1 MVCLCGSVM
10 AETRYLSSA
19 GDDVADRHLGG
30 QEGNARARRA
40 GRRDRRRRNLLRRR
54 GGSPRAAVPPQRARH
69 VSDAR
74 RRLAQEAAP
83 AGDPRGAG
91 AIGSRQ
97 FERKQMS
104 EHDILEILRIVAVM
118 ALVCVAAALATP
130 KGRLPLALR
139 GLAKM
144 LNAVPSPSRRQEP
157 AGDPRCHASRR
168 GGDGTVSAA
177 KRLLAF
183 ALVIL
188 AILLAL
194 V

>member
-1 MVCLCGSVM
+1 MNN
-10 AETRYLSSA
+10 
-19 GDDVADRHLGG
+19 VAF
-30 QEGNARARRA
+30 QI
-40 GRRDRRRRNLLRRR
+40 
-54 GGSPRAAVPPQRARH
+54 V
-69 VSDAR
+69 
-74 RRLAQEAAP
+74 
-83 AGDPRGAG
+83 
-91 AIGSRQ
+91 
-97 FERKQMS
+97 
-104 EHDILEILRIVAVM
+104 RIVAVM

-144 LNAVPSPSRRQEP
+144 LNAAQSPSRRQEP
-157 AGDPRCHASRR
+157 DGDPRCRASRR

-177 KRLLAF
+177 RRLLAF